1 MACPT
6 IEARYFALSFEQIIY
21 SVDEGVAW
29 VTLNRPA
36 RLNAWTNVMEC
47 EVRSAMQKAE
57 RDETVRV
64 IVLTGAGRGFCSGA
78 DVQGMAEMFEGAK
91 DKTISQIVREYQDRN
106 PVQKCHGA
114 RSDFQ
119 KRYSYFPSIKKPVIG
134 AINGPV
140 AGLGMVIAL
149 YCDIRMASSEATFTT
164 AFAKRG
170 LIAEYGIAWVLSR
183 LCGHAA
189 ALDLLLS
196 SRTVAAPEALA
207 LRLVNRVIPQENF
220 EAEVRAYASDLAH
233 VVSPRSLR
241 MMKKQVYDSLFQTL
255 CEATEEADA
264 EMFKSFDSADFQEG
278 VKHFLEKR
286 KPAFTG
292 K

>member
-1 MACPT
+1 VG
-6 IEARYFALSFEQIIY
+6 FEQIIY
-21 SVDEGVAW
+21 AVDDAVAW
-29 VTLNRPA
+29 VKLNRPA
-36 RLNAWTNVMEC
+36 RLNAWTSVMEC
-47 EVRSAMQKAE
+47 EVRTAMQKAD
-57 RDETVRV
+57 RDDAVRV
-64 IVLTGAGRGFCSGA
+64 IVLTGEGRGFCSGA
-78 DVQGMAEMFEGAK
+78 DVEGMAEMFSGATG
-91 DKTISQIVREYQDRN
+91 KTISEIVREHQDRN

-119 KRYSYFPSIKKPVIG
+119 KRYSYFPSLKKPVIG

-149 YCDIRMASSEATFTT
+149 YCDIRLASTEASFTT

-170 LIAEYGIAWVLSR
+170 LIAEYGMAWTLSR
-183 LCGHAA
+183 LCGHAV

-196 SRTVAAPEALA
+196 SRQVAASEALA

-220 EAEVRAYASDLAH
+220 EAEVRAYASELAH
-233 VVSPRSLR
+233 SVSPRSLR
-241 MMKKQVYDSLFQTL
+241 IMKKQVYDSMFQTL

-264 EMFKSFDSADFQEG
+264 EMFKSFDSTDFQEG

-286 KPAFTG
+286 KPAFSG

>member
-1 MACPT
+1 M
-6 IEARYFALSFEQIIY
+6 SFEQILY
-21 SVDEGVAW
+21 NVEDAVAW

-36 RLNAWTNVMEC
+36 RLNAWTSVMEC
-47 EVRSAMQKAE
+47 EVRTALQKAE
-57 RDETVRV
+57 HDEAVRA

-78 DVQGMAEMFEGAK
+78 DVQGMAEMFAGAAGR
-91 DKTISQIVREYQDRN
+91 TISEIVRERQDRASA
-106 PVQKCHGA
+106 PKIHGA

-119 KRYSYFPSIKKPVIG
+119 KRYTYFPAIKKPIIG

-140 AGLGMVIAL
+140 AGLGFVIAL
-149 YCDIRMASSEATFTT
+149 YCDIRLASSEATFTT

-170 LIAEYGIAWVLSR
+170 LIAEYGIAWMLSR
-183 LCGHAA
+183 LAGPSV

-196 SRTVAAPEALA
+196 ARNISAQEAFDMHI
-207 LRLVNRVIPQENF
+207 VNRVIPHDSF
-220 EAEVRAYASDLAH
+220 ESEVRAYVSELAH
-233 VVSPRSLR
+233 MVSPRSLR
-241 MMKKQVYDSLFQTL
+241 IMKKQVYDSLFQTL
-255 CEATEEADA
+255 CESTEEADC

-286 KPAFTG
+286 KPEFTG

>member
-1 MACPT
+1 MG
-6 IEARYFALSFEQIIY
+6 FEQILY
-21 SVDEGVAW
+21 NVDDAVAW
-29 VTLNRPA
+29 ITLNRPT

-47 EVRSAMQKAE
+47 EVRTAMQKAE

-64 IVLTGAGRGFCSGA
+64 IVLTGSGRGFCSGA
-78 DVQGMAEMFEGAK
+78 DVQGMAEMFEGAAGR
-91 DKTISQIVREYQDRN
+91 TISEIVRERQDRL
-106 PVQKCHGA
+106 PTTKCFGA

-134 AINGPV
+134 AINGPT
-140 AGLGMVIAL
+140 AGLGLVIAL
-149 YCDIRMASSEATFTT
+149 YCDIRLASSEATCTT

-170 LIAEYGIAWVLSR
+170 LIAEYGIAWMLSR

-196 SRTVAAPEALA
+196 ARSVTAQEASSLHM
-207 LRLVNRVIPQENF
+207 VNRVIPHETF
-220 EAEVRAYASDLAH
+220 ESEVRAYATELAH
-233 VVSPRSLR
+233 SVSPRSLR
-241 MMKKQVYDSLFQTL
+241 VMKKQVYDSLFQTL

-286 KPAFTG
+286 SAAFSG

>member
-1 MACPT
+1 MG
-6 IEARYFALSFEQIIY
+6 FEQIGFT
-21 SVDEGVAW
+21 VEDAVAW

-57 RDETVRV
+57 RDDAVRV

-78 DVQGMAEMFEGAK
+78 DVQGMAEMFAGAAGR
-91 DKTISQIVREYQDRN
+91 TISEIVREYQDRN
-106 PVQKCHGA
+106 PVPKCHGA

-119 KRYSYFPSIKKPVIG
+119 KRYSYFPSLKKPVIG
-134 AINGPV
+134 AINGPT
-140 AGLGMVIAL
+140 AGLGFVIAL
-149 YCDIRMASSEATFTT
+149 YCDIRLASTEATFTT

-170 LIAEYGIAWVLSR
+170 LIAEYGIGWMLSR
-183 LCGHAA
+183 LAGHAA

-196 SRTVAAPEALA
+196 ARQITAQEALA
-207 LRLVNRVIPQENF
+207 LRLVNRVIPHETF
-220 EAEVRAYASDLAH
+220 EQEVRSYAAELAH
-233 VVSPRSLR
+233 SVSPRSLR
-241 MMKKQVYDSLFQTL
+241 IMKRQIYDSLFQSL
-255 CEATEEADA
+255 CEATEEADV
-264 EMFKSFDSADFQEG
+264 EMFKSFDSEDFQEG

-286 KPAFTG
+286 KAAFSG

>member
-1 MACPT
+1 M
-6 IEARYFALSFEQIIY
+6 SFEQIIY
-21 SVDEGVAW
+21 NVDDAVAW

-47 EVRSAMQKAE
+47 EVRTAMQKAE
-57 RDETVRV
+57 HDDAVRV

-78 DVQGMAEMFEGAK
+78 DVQGMAEIFAGAPGK
-91 DKTISQIVREYQDRN
+91 AISEIVREHQDRN
-106 PVQKCHGA
+106 PVPKCQGA
-114 RSDFQ
+114 RADFQ
-119 KRYSYFPSIKKPVIG
+119 KRYSYFPSIKKPIIG

-140 AGLGMVIAL
+140 AGLGLVIAL

-170 LIAEYGIAWVLSR
+170 LIAEYGIAWMLSR

-196 SRTVAAPEALA
+196 ARSVSAHEAVAM
-207 LRLVNRVIPQENF
+207 RLVNRVIPHETF
-220 EAEVRAYASDLAH
+220 EQEVRAYASELAH
-233 VVSPRSLR
+233 SVSPRSLR
-241 MMKKQVYDSLFQTL
+241 VMKKQIYESLFQTL
-255 CEATEEADA
+255 CEATEEADVQ
-264 EMFKSFDSADFQEG
+264 MFKSFDTQDFQEG

-286 KPAFTG
+286 KAAFTG
-292 K
+292 R

>member
-1 MACPT
+1 M
-6 IEARYFALSFEQIIY
+6 SFEQILY
-21 SVDEGVAW
+21 NVEDNVAW

-36 RLNAWTNVMEC
+36 RLNAWTSVMEC
-47 EVRSAMQKAE
+47 EVRTAMQKAE
-57 RDETVRV
+57 HEEAVHV

-78 DVQGMAEMFEGAK
+78 DVQGMAEMFAGAAGR
-91 DKTISQIVREYQDRN
+91 TISEIVRERQDRN
-106 PVQKCHGA
+106 TLPKIHGA

-119 KRYSYFPSIKKPVIG
+119 KRYSYFPAIKKPIVG

-140 AGLGMVIAL
+140 AGLGFVVAL
-149 YCDIRMASSEATFTT
+149 YCDIRLASSEATFTT

-170 LIAEYGIAWVLSR
+170 LIAEYGIAWMLSR
-183 LCGHAA
+183 LTGPAA

-196 SRTVAAPEALA
+196 ARNVTAQEAVEM
-207 LRLVNRVIPQENF
+207 RLVNRVIPHESF
-220 EAEVRAYASDLAH
+220 ESEVRAYVSDLAH
-233 VVSPRSLR
+233 MVSPRSLR
-241 MMKKQVYDSLFQTL
+241 IMKRQVYDSLFQSL
-255 CEATEEADA
+255 CEATEEADC

>member
-1 MACPT
+1 VG
-6 IEARYFALSFEQIIY
+6 FEQIVY
-21 SVDEGVAW
+21 AVDDAVAW
-29 VTLNRPA
+29 VKLNRPA

-47 EVRSAMQKAE
+47 EVRTAMQKAD
-57 RDETVRV
+57 RDDAVRV
-64 IVLTGAGRGFCSGA
+64 IVLTGEGRGFCSGA
-78 DVQGMAEMFEGAK
+78 DVQGMAEMFSGAAG
-91 DKTISQIVREYQDRN
+91 KTISEIVREYQDRN

-119 KRYSYFPSIKKPVIG
+119 KRYSYFPSLKKPVIG
-134 AINGPV
+134 AINGPA

-149 YCDIRMASSEATFTT
+149 YCDIRLASTEATFTT

-170 LIAEYGIAWVLSR
+170 LIAEYGMAWTLSR

-196 SRTVAAPEALA
+196 SRQVAAQEAMA

-220 EAEVRAYASDLAH
+220 EAEVRAYASELAH
-233 VVSPRSLR
+233 SVSPRSLKI
-241 MMKKQVYDSLFQTL
+241 MKKQVYDSLFQTL

-264 EMFKSFDSADFQEG
+264 EMFKSFDSTDFQEG

-286 KPAFTG
+286 KPAFVG

>member
-1 MACPT
+1 
-6 IEARYFALSFEQIIY
+6 LGFEQILY
-21 SVDEGVAW
+21 NVEDGVAW
-29 VTLNRPA
+29 VTMNRPT
-36 RLNAWTNVMEC
+36 RLNAWTSVMEC

-57 RDETVRV
+57 RDEAVRV

-78 DVQGMAEMFEGAK
+78 DVQGMAEMFSGAAG
-91 DKTISQIVREYQDRN
+91 KTISEIIREYQDRN
-106 PVQKCHGA
+106 PVPKCHGA

-140 AGLGMVIAL
+140 AGLGLVIAL
-149 YCDIRMASSEATFTT
+149 YCDIRLASSEATFTT

-170 LIAEYGIAWVLSR
+170 LIAEYGIAWMLSR

-196 SRTVAAPEALA
+196 ARQVNSQEALG
-207 LRLVNRVIPQENF
+207 LRLVNRVIPQETF
-220 EAEVRAYASDLAH
+220 EQEVRAYASELASS
-233 VVSPRSLR
+233 VSPRSLR
-241 MMKKQVYDSLFQTL
+241 VMKRQIYDSLFQTL
-255 CEATEEADA
+255 CEATEEADM

-286 KPAFTG
+286 KAAFIG

>member
-1 MACPT
+1 MN
-6 IEARYFALSFEQIIY
+6 FEQIIY
-21 SVDEGVAW
+21 NVEDAVAW

-36 RLNAWTNVMEC
+36 RLNAWTSVMEC

-57 RDETVRV
+57 RDDAVRV

-78 DVQGMAEMFEGAK
+78 DVQGMAEMFAGATG
-91 DKTISQIVREYQDRN
+91 KTISEIVRERQDRN
-106 PVQKCHGA
+106 PVPKCNGA

-119 KRYSYFPSIKKPVIG
+119 RRYSYFPSQKKPVIG
-134 AINGPV
+134 AINGPT
-140 AGLGMVIAL
+140 AGLGFVIAL
-149 YCDIRMASSEATFTT
+149 YCDIRLASTEATFTT

-170 LIAEYGIAWVLSR
+170 LIAEYGMAWMLSR

-196 SRTVAAPEALA
+196 SRQMVAQEALA
-207 LRLVNRVIPQENF
+207 LRIVNRVIPHETF
-220 EAEVRAYASDLAH
+220 EAEVRAYASEMAH
-233 VVSPRSLR
+233 AVSPRSLR
-241 MMKKQVYDSLFQTL
+241 IMKKQVYDSLFQTL
-255 CEATEEADA
+255 CEATEVADM

-286 KPAFTG
+286 PAAFSG

>member
-1 MACPT
+1 MG
-6 IEARYFALSFEQIIY
+6 FEQIIY
-21 SVDEGVAW
+21 NVEDAVAW

-36 RLNAWTNVMEC
+36 RLNAWTTVMEC
-47 EVRSAMQKAE
+47 EVRSAMQNAE
-57 RDETVRV
+57 RDDAVRV

-78 DVQGMAEMFEGAK
+78 DVQGMAEMFAGAAGR
-91 DKTISQIVREYQDRN
+91 TISEIVKERQDRIQ
-106 PVQKCHGA
+106 VSKCPGT

-119 KRYSYFPSIKKPVIG
+119 KRYSYFPAIKKPVIG

-140 AGLGMVIAL
+140 AGLGFVISL
-149 YCDIRMASSEATFTT
+149 YCDIRLASSEATFTT

-170 LIAEYGIAWVLSR
+170 LIAEYGVAWMMSR
-183 LCGHAA
+183 LCGHAT

-196 SRTVAAPEALA
+196 ARQVGAQEALA
-207 LRLVNRVIPQENF
+207 LRLVNRVIPH
-220 EAEVRAYASDLAH
+220 EAFQDEVRAYASELAH
-233 VVSPRSLR
+233 SVSPRSLR
-241 MMKKQVYDSLFQTL
+241 VMKKQIYDSLFQTL
-255 CEATEEADA
+255 CEATEDADVA
-264 EMFKSFDSADFQEG
+264 MFKSFDAEDFQEG

>member
-1 MACPT
+1 VA
-6 IEARYFALSFEQIIY
+6 FEQILY
-21 SVDEGVAW
+21 TVDDAVAW

-36 RLNAWTNVMEC
+36 RLNAWTSVMEC

-57 RDETVRV
+57 RDDAVRV
-64 IVLTGAGRGFCSGA
+64 IVLTGSGRGFCSGA
-78 DVQGMAEMFEGAK
+78 DVQGMAEMFSGATGR
-91 DKTISQIVREYQDRN
+91 TISEIVREYQDRN
-106 PVQKCHGA
+106 PVPKCHGA

-140 AGLGMVIAL
+140 AGLGLVIAL
-149 YCDIRMASSEATFTT
+149 YCDVRLASSEATFTT

-170 LIAEYGIAWVLSR
+170 LIAEYGIAWMLSH

-196 SRTVAAPEALA
+196 SRQVTAQEALG
-207 LRLVNRVIPQENF
+207 LRLVNRVIPQETYQD
-220 EAEVRAYASDLAH
+220 EVHAYASELAH
-233 VVSPRSLR
+233 SVSPRSLR
-241 MMKKQVYDSLFQTL
+241 IMKKQVYDSLFQSL
-255 CEATEEADA
+255 CEATEESDM

-286 KPAFTG
+286 QAAFTG

>member
-1 MACPT
+1 LSEVT
-6 IEARYFALSFEQIIY
+6 ALGFEQILY
-21 SVDEGVAW
+21 NVEDGVAW
-29 VTLNRPA
+29 VTMNRPT
-36 RLNAWTNVMEC
+36 RLNAWTSVMEC

-57 RDETVRV
+57 RDEGVRV

-78 DVQGMAEMFEGAK
+78 DVQGMAEMFSGAAG
-91 DKTISQIVREYQDRN
+91 KTISEIIREYQDRN
-106 PVQKCHGA
+106 PVPKCHGA

-140 AGLGMVIAL
+140 AGLGLVIAL
-149 YCDIRMASSEATFTT
+149 YCDIRLASSDATFTT

-170 LIAEYGIAWVLSR
+170 LIAEYGIAWMLSR

-196 SRTVAAPEALA
+196 ARQVNSQEALG
-207 LRLVNRVIPQENF
+207 LRLVNRVIPQETF
-220 EAEVRAYASDLAH
+220 EQEVRAYASDLASS
-233 VVSPRSLR
+233 VSPRSLR
-241 MMKKQVYDSLFQTL
+241 VMKRQIYDSLFQTL
-255 CEATEEADA
+255 CEATEEADM
-264 EMFKSFDSADFQEG
+264 EMFKSFDSVDFQEG

-286 KPAFTG
+286 KAAFIG

>member
-1 MACPT
+1 
-6 IEARYFALSFEQIIY
+6 LGFEQIIY
-21 SVDEGVAW
+21 NVEDGVAW
-29 VTLNRPA
+29 VTMNRPT
-36 RLNAWTNVMEC
+36 RLNAWTSVMEC

-57 RDETVRV
+57 RDEAVRV

-78 DVQGMAEMFEGAK
+78 DVQGMAEMFSGAAG
-91 DKTISQIVREYQDRN
+91 KTISEIIREYQDRN
-106 PVQKCHGA
+106 PVPKCHGA

-140 AGLGMVIAL
+140 AGLGLVIAL
-149 YCDIRMASSEATFTT
+149 YCDIRLASSEATFTT

-170 LIAEYGIAWVLSR
+170 LIAEYGIAWMLSR

-196 SRTVAAPEALA
+196 ARLVNSEEALS
-207 LRLVNRVIPQENF
+207 LRLVNRVIPQDTF
-220 EAEVRAYASDLAH
+220 EQEVRAYASELASS
-233 VVSPRSLR
+233 VSPRSLR
-241 MMKKQVYDSLFQTL
+241 VMKRQIYDSLFQTL
-255 CEATEEADA
+255 CEATEEADM

-286 KPAFTG
+286 KAAFIG